1 MEQINSLISAME
13 DDDALAN
20 EIQRLAQ
27 AGNISKLVETAAQKG
42 FIITEA
48 DWNESMDAGSA
59 ENGEMSE
66 DQLENV
72 TGGSHGTGNLS
83 DPLLSPEC
91 WYWSPYGSDKCKRET
106 CVKYTNGKHGWLW
119 YKCRCHGT
127 SRCKNNFHTGN
138 RQCSGN

>member
-66 DQLENV
+66 DQLESV
-72 TGGSHGTGNLS
+72 IGGSHGSGNIS
-83 DPLLSPEC
+83 DPFLSPDC
-91 WYWSPYGSDKCKRET
+91 WYLKLPGSDKCQRTK
-106 CVKYTNGKHGWLW
+106 CKAYTNGNYGWVW
-119 YKCRCHGT
+119 YICRCHGT
-127 SRCKNNFHTGN
+127 SRCNDKNHHMN